1 MEVVF
6 ERERGFIESM
16 EYHTIGLLTA
26 IGARQGSY
34 CNFVPIRVARNLGK
48 PTQTFANSTC
58 VGNFVSADPD
68 TGDFD
73 PESVDNGID
82 VGQGQLKI
90 DPKFASDGSQ
100 RTLSLRGPGQ
110 KKLHPEGL
118 RLRVF

>member
-1 MEVVF
+1 MLTVILSLF
-6 ERERGFIESM
+6 AWREILENPHRLLRIWLAWKFRLRRPGESG
-16 EYHTIGLLTA
+16 HFG
-26 IGARQGSY
+26 
-34 CNFVPIRVARNLGK
+34 
-48 PTQTFANSTC
+48 
-58 VGNFVSADPD
+58 
-68 TGDFD
+68 

-82 VGQGQLKI
+82 VGQAQLKI

>member
-1 MEVVF
+1 M
-6 ERERGFIESM
+6 
-16 EYHTIGLLTA
+16 
-26 IGARQGSY
+26 
-34 CNFVPIRVARNLGK
+34 C
-48 PTQTFANSTC
+48 
-58 VGNFVSADPD
+58 GNFVSADPES
-68 TGDFD
+68 GDFD

-100 RTLSLRGPGQ
+100 RTLSLRDPGQ

>member
-1 MEVVF
+1 MWGEAILIILSWKLTVILFLFVW
-6 ERERGFIESM
+6 REILENPHR
-16 EYHTIGLLTA
+16 LL
-26 IGARQGSY
+26 QFDV
-34 CNFVPIRVARNLGK
+34 C
-48 PTQTFANSTC
+48 
-58 VGNFVSADPD
+58 GNFVSADPESD
-68 TGDFD
+68 HFG
-73 PESVDNGID
+73 PESVDDGID

>member
-1 MEVVF
+1 M
-6 ERERGFIESM
+6 
-16 EYHTIGLLTA
+16 
-26 IGARQGSY
+26 
-34 CNFVPIRVARNLGK
+34 ARNLGK
-48 PTQTFANSTC
+48 PTQTFANLFGVC
-58 VGNFVSADPD
+58 GNFVSADPES
-68 TGDFD
+68 GDFD

-100 RTLSLRGPGQ
+100 RTLSLRDPGQ